1 VAGSRLTRGSRP
13 LAAIC
18 VFVVALGL
26 WNAAHYPTGD
36 GYDAGAHM
44 QYANDLFP
52 GLRLQHPSKTT
63 ATEYYTPPGF
73 YFLAGSVDWAAK
85 QLGSGD
91 PDRAGQVLNIA
102 YWLGTIL
109 LVAAIARELWPG
121 RRRIELGAA
130 AFVALLPVV
139 VETEAMFHP
148 EPLSLLL
155 STLALWLC
163 VRTFAR
169 PRYMVSL
176 GVTLGCAQLVRAFA
190 LWTVAAV
197 LLALLAGRRWRE
209 LTVVLALA
217 VLIPAPWYIHQRIT
231 YGGQPEFSQPAQAS
245 PLPSAF
251 YFGLATPG
259 VVTKPFRSNHLERW
273 IPVTYDGLWGDYWG
287 IWAWHSGAPTGGK
300 AIVGTP
306 TTGQRHRLVLQSLLG
321 LFPTLV
327 ALAGWLLMA
336 RASLRRPQALVV
348 ALLPVLGIIGYLYF
362 AVSYWTDDGDLLK
375 ATYMLSA
382 AGAWALG
389 FGYALDRLR
398 GRAWPAVLAVLG
410 VCALVGLPFIVY

>member
-1 VAGSRLTRGSRP
+1 
-13 LAAIC
+13 
-18 VFVVALGL
+18 
-26 WNAAHYPTGD
+26 
-36 GYDAGAHM
+36 M
-44 QYANDLFP
+44 MYANDLFP

-73 YFLAGSVDWAAK
+73 YFLAGSVDWIAK

-163 VRTFAR
+163 VRTFAS
-169 PRYMVSL
+169 PRYMVAL

-197 LLALLAGRRWRE
+197 FLALLAGRRWRE

-217 VLIPAPWYIHQRIT
+217 VLIPAPWYIHQRMT
-231 YGGQPEFSQPAQAS
+231 YGGQPGVLPARA
-245 PLPSAF
+245 
-251 YFGLATPG
+251 GLAAPLG
-259 VVTKPFRSNHLERW
+259 VLLRARDPRRRHEALPLEPSRALD
-273 IPVTYDGLWGDYWG
+273 PRDLRRALG
-287 IWAWHSGAPTGGK
+287 
-300 AIVGTP
+300 
-306 TTGQRHRLVLQSLLG
+306 RLLG
-321 LFPTLV
+321 GLGLARRQPDQGEHDRHGPDGGAAPPARPPVAPRPFPTLV
-327 ALAGWLLMA
+327 ALVGWLLLA
-336 RASLRRPQALVV
+336 RASLRRPQALAV
-348 ALLPVLGIIGYLYF
+348 ALLPALGIVGYLYF

-398 GRAWPAVLAVLG
+398 GRAWPVVLALLG

>member
-1 VAGSRLTRGSRP
+1 VAGSTLTSLGRGRRP
-13 LAAIC
+13 LLAIC
-18 VFVVALGL
+18 AAVVCLGL
-26 WNAAHYPTGD
+26 WNAAHYPTGS
-36 GYDAGAHM
+36 GYDAAAHRM
-44 QYANDLFP
+44 YADGLIP
-52 GLRLQHPSKTT
+52 GWKLPHDTG
-63 ATEYYTPPGF
+63 EYYTPPGF
-73 YFLAGSVDWAAK
+73 YFLAGSVDWVAK

-102 YWLGTIL
+102 YWIGTIL

-163 VRTFAR
+163 VRTFAS
-169 PRYMVSL
+169 PRYMVAL

-197 LLALLAGRRWRE
+197 LLALLAGRRWRD

-217 VLIPAPWYIHQRIT
+217 VLIPAPWYIHQRLT

-245 PLPSAF
+245 PLPAAF
-251 YFGLATPG
+251 YFGLAIPG

-273 IPVTYDGLWGDYWG
+273 IPVTYDGLWGDYFG
-287 IWAWHSGAPTGGK
+287 VWAWHSGAPAGNKT
-300 AIVGTP
+300 VGAP
-306 TTGQRHRLVLQSLLG
+306 TTSQRHRLVLESLLG

-336 RASLRRPQALVV
+336 RASLRRPQALAV

-389 FGYALDRLR
+389 FGFALDRLR
-398 GRAWPAVLAVLG
+398 GRAWPVVLAVLG
-410 VCALVGLPFIVY
+410 VCALAGLPFIVY